1 MSPVVFVVVEVFVVV
16 KVFELE
22 LSRAYI
28 SWEKVD
34 AELLAVL
41 SVELDDT

>member
-34 AELLAVL
+34 VELLAVL

>member
-1 MSPVVFVVVEVFVVV
+1 MSPVVFVVVEVFV
-16 KVFELE
+16 LE

-34 AELLAVL
+34 VELLVVL
-41 SVELDDT
+41 WVELADT

>member
-1 MSPVVFVVVEVFVVV
+1 MSPVVFVVVEVFV
-16 KVFELE
+16 LE

-34 AELLAVL
+34 VELLEVL
-41 SVELDDT
+41 WVELDDT

>member
-1 MSPVVFVVVEVFVVV
+1 MSPVEFVVVEVFV
-16 KVFELE
+16 LE

-34 AELLAVL
+34 VELL
-41 SVELDDT
+41 VEL